1 VADLPLVSRRTA
13 LRLLAVGALG
23 LLTACRPTRSPTAT
37 ATSGSPA
44 ATGTSTPSVHGSQAA
59 PTRADL
65 AVKRAAAGEQALL
78 LAYDAAAGQ
87 HPELADRL
95 APLRADHAAH
105 LVALTPGAPAA
116 SASQPPSLSP
126 SVTPG
131 LAEPTSPVGS
141 GPPPLGSPPGSAG
154 TSTTNAGSAA
164 SDLLVVLAG
173 LASLERQAAAARL
186 DDLAATSGSLAMVL
200 ASIGGCEAAHAALLV
215 PA

>member
-1 VADLPLVSRRTA
+1 MADLPQLSRRTA
-13 LRLLAVGALG
+13 LRLLAMGALG
-23 LLTACRPTRSPTAT
+23 LLAACRPTRSPAAT

-44 ATGTSTPSVHGSQAA
+44 TTGTPTASARASEAA
-59 PTRADL
+59 PTKADL
-65 AVKRAAAGEQALL
+65 AVKRAATAERTLL
-78 LAYDAAAGQ
+78 LAYDTAASQ

-105 LVALTPGAPAA
+105 LVALTPGAPTA
-116 SASQPPSLSP
+116 SASPQPSISP

-131 LAEPTSPVGS
+131 RTEPASRRPGPGRRRSGSSTS
-141 GPPPLGSPPGSAG
+141 
-154 TSTTNAGSAA
+154 NAGSAA

>member
-37 ATSGSPA
+37 TTSGSPA
-44 ATGTSTPSVHGSQAA
+44 ATGTSTPSVRGSQAA

-105 LVALTPGAPAA
+105 LVALTPGASTA
-116 SASQPPSLSP
+116 SASPPPSP

-141 GPPPLGSPPGSAG
+141 GPPPLGSPPASAG